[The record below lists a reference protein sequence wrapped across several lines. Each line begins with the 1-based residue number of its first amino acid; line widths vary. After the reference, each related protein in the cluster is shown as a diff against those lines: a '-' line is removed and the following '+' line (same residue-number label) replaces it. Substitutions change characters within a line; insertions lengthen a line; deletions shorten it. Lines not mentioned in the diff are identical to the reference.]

1 MYLDLL
7 CLRDNGISNS
17 LFHIF
22 MKTYLSVFKNTPR
35 GKLHKASNYSDEI
48 KMLKS
53 IAGCRIKS
61 FIPVE
66 NMNVKKLIDS

>member
-1 MYLDLL
+1 
-7 CLRDNGISNS
+7 
-17 LFHIF
+17 
-22 MKTYLSVFKNTPR
+22 MKTYQSVFKNTPR

-53 IAGCRIKS
+53 ITGCRIKS